1 MSLRRL
7 RRWFF
12 GSDLL
17 FWRKLRSLRALNR
30 ALRRNNQELLAD
42 RQAWIAEREAAG
54 RDLYWYQRWR
64 ELHERPTYLAQ
75 GAELERARTELN
87 RLRSEVATLRLNLAR
102 LTETPPEEGVS
113 RGPESR
119 RDWEFFRRS

>member
-1 MSLRRL
+1 MSLRSL
-7 RRWFF
+7 WRWFL

-17 FWRKLRSLRALNR
+17 FWRKLRSLRAMNQ
-30 ALRRNNQELLAD
+30 ALRRNNQELLAA

-64 ELHERPTYLAQ
+64 ELHERPSYLAQ
-75 GAELERARTELN
+75 GAELERARTELI
-87 RLRSEVATLRLNLAR
+87 RLRSEVASLRLNLGQIA
-102 LTETPPEEGVS
+102 ETSREEGGS
-113 RGPESR
+113 RRPEWR